1 MPSLSIDSPQHR
13 SPTSPLPPITPH
25 GNISPHPHRLNRYR
39 RPHHLR
45 LSSPPKSPLLF
56 SISSTSN
63 NPSYHPLQQHHQ
75 HHHHQHQHHNHHQIN
90 DPKQQ
95 LLTPEIVYSQQN
107 QSSPWKGIFPPSTAA
122 TTPAIIPTTAAG
134 SLQRADSIMSNSK
147 VSYFDTSSS
156 HHGHTSTT
164 SIASNG
170 SSGIGGS
177 GTLPFSFSQQNLLQR
192 LHQEKLLQQQ
202 QQQQTQ
208 KNLQNNKKLLF
219 SQSRNDEAAILSAAQ
234 FYPEE
239 ISLMKMDEDFA
250 QFNTE
255 IDFTQ
260 PDPSRP
266 LQIRVSGRSIYVD
279 PQFAQDLSP
288 IFTNFLARELVAGK
302 RRCVEMQREDISFL
316 EVLEMAKVLCPYE
329 LGMFP
334 KPVEATTFCS
344 LSRLATKFKVTKL
357 KLACELFIA
366 RMNLDDPHISSEML
380 CAFFVSSYRDGLTQ
394 ATKIR
399 LLEAIICRGISAV
412 DRRTCDIPALCELIR
427 EASIKYRANELMH
440 SDLIN
445 DARLRVPCRTCR
457 IEQPNVPL
465 PAIKGELSNTGIP
478 AFVVCSKCK
487 STICCGCILK
497 PCKKAIEDFVV
508 KFTERYNSN

>member
-1 MPSLSIDSPQHR
+1 MPSLSIDHPQHR
-13 SPTSPLPPITPH
+13 SPTSPLPPH

-63 NPSYHPLQQHHQ
+63 NPSYHPLQ
-75 HHHHQHQHHNHHQIN
+75 HHHHHQHHNHHQIIS

-147 VSYFDTSSS
+147 VSYFDTSS

-202 QQQQTQ
+202 QTQ

-219 SQSRNDEAAILSAAQ
+219 SQSRNDEAAVLSAAQ

-288 IFTNFLARELVAGK
+288 VFTNFLARELVAGK
-302 RRCVEMQREDISFL
+302 L
-316 EVLEMAKVLCPYE
+316 Y
-329 LGMFP
+329 
-334 KPVEATTFCS
+334 
-344 LSRLATKFKVTKL
+344 
-357 KLACELFIA
+357 LF
-366 RMNLDDPHISSEML
+366 HI
-380 CAFFVSSYRDGLTQ
+380 
-394 ATKIR
+394 
-399 LLEAIICRGISAV
+399 
-412 DRRTCDIPALCELIR
+412 
-427 EASIKYRANELMH
+427 H
-440 SDLIN
+440 
-445 DARLRVPCRTCR
+445 
-457 IEQPNVPL
+457 
-465 PAIKGELSNTGIP
+465 
-478 AFVVCSKCK
+478 
-487 STICCGCILK
+487 
-497 PCKKAIEDFVV
+497 
-508 KFTERYNSN
+508 